1 MANGIWFGEE
11 KLGGIARN
19 QIAELAE
26 KIEAALENMKKQS
39 KKRGKWK
46 WITGLGK
53 KVLPGF
59 GHAADFLLDR
69 ATQKKYDLFD
79 KEHEQAIK
87 SAEGVYTG
95 GEGGKMID
103 ALLEAEDEAN
113 VSDEEA
119 LFSQAVDYA
128 SSLAGQEVLKSSKFI
143 QDFREKLPDWA
154 KWGIPKGEPKEVM
167 VMDRNEIKDV
177 VKPDLANVSSE
188 PRLPSIASKE
198 LDVTYDVDPSFK
210 DQWDFEGNL
219 IGENQKAFEVDLTGD
234 VDPNSISNEIGQSYG
249 KFPEDILIDESPVT
263 HEITP
268 FGGKADPI
276 WQRGKL
282 ERPPLPKGIENLF
295 QGFKNE
301 QDWED
306 WLHEEFYG
314 DIGGQ
319 SSYLQEAFKKQLY
332 DTDPKYDTLR
342 DKYFGQDSWK
352 EDYFGNIVKVQKDGG
367 QVPKY
372 YGGGSV
378 EPTIVDYFSQKGK
391 TLGGSDKESLA
402 EKLGRR

>member
-1 MANGIWFGEE
+1 MSNGIWFGGETLE
-11 KLGGIARN
+11 GTARN
-19 QIAELAE
+19 EIAKLAE
-26 KIEAALENMKKQS
+26 KIEDARENMRKQA
-39 KKRGKWK
+39 KKRGRWG
-46 WITGLGK
+46 ILGK
-53 KVLPGF
+53 LAKTFLPGF
-59 GHAADFLLDR
+59 GHVADFLLDR
-69 ATQKKYDLFD
+69 VIQNNIDLFD
-79 KEHEQAIK
+79 KKHEQAIK
-87 SAEGVYTG
+87 DAKGAYTG

-103 ALLEAEDEAN
+103 ALLEAEDESN
-113 VSDEEA
+113 VGTGEA
-119 LFSQAVDYA
+119 LLSQAVDYA
-128 SSLAGQEVLKSSKFI
+128 GSWAGKEVL
-143 QDFREKLPDWA
+143 QNPDFLKNIKKNLPDFMTFGMPEGDLPKVEVITKSA
-154 KWGIPKGEPKEVM
+154 KA
-167 VMDRNEIKDV
+167 
-177 VKPDLANVSSE
+177 PDLAFDASNVSSE
-188 PRLPSIASKE
+188 PRLPRKS
-198 LDVTYDVDPSFK
+198 LDDHIFDVSYDVEPPEISEV
-210 DQWDFEGNL
+210 QE
-219 IGENQKAFEVDLTGD
+219 AFEADLTGG
-234 VDPNSISNEIGQSYG
+234 VDPNSISKEIGQSYG

-282 ERPPLPKGIENLF
+282 ERPPLPKEKNSF
-295 QGFKNE
+295 QGFKSE

-352 EDYFGNIVKVQKDGG
+352 EDYFGNIVKIQKDGG
-367 QVPKY
+367 QVSKY